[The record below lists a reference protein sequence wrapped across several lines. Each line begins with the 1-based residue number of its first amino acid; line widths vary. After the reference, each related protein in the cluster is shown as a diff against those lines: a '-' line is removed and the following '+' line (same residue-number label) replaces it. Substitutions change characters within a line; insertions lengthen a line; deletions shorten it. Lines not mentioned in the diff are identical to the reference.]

1 MPVKLK
7 ALSLSLLLS
16 IPLASTAIERISL
29 LPPDAQTYVRVSNTT
44 HFWSKL
50 KQSSLGKLWAD
61 RQFQDFLG
69 NPDAETWQELFFD
82 GEPDA
87 EDDVFMEQFKM
98 LQGEVILAFDMK
110 SDDPY
115 IIAAMTHDDFI
126 RSLEMDEKLVE
137 VTDDPFEIVKSTFQ
151 NVEIVRHISKGG
163 TSGETTIWQ
172 AHLNKTLVV
181 GHTQEWIERCIV
193 QLKKEAIDEPEGN
206 PSCNL
211 NLPVSSF
218 LQTLIEEANEKRAGN
233 PDPVNTE
240 LLLDALG
247 LMGVDNYSLK
257 LELKETEMVA
267 DGNLRASDLNKGIF
281 TLLDLQPSEL
291 PTVGF
296 VPENIASIEVG
307 RFNLLRFWQEIPNVL
322 ATAMPAVKPQFD
334 MIVAM
339 FQQQA
344 GINFEQD
351 LLANIGTGYFSFTV
365 AEGDRQT
372 SIVAV
377 ELKDSMAFKTGLETA
392 LAAPAL
398 QPQVAAGL
406 EIEEFL
412 GHTVYTVKDSDP
424 ENDIAFGVAG
434 DYLLYGQ
441 PDGIRQ
447 VIRSESGDAAAT
459 ESLERSPLVK
469 GLRQHVPPRAFGF
482 GAVDWKKNMAIIVR
496 ELGKPEY
503 FSLMQKN
510 WAKSGSPLPPPDFN
524 KLPPADHIASF
535 FNVSYQYAEATGD
548 GLHQRIILKY

>member
-1 MPVKLK
+1 MPTNLK
-7 ALSLSLLLS
+7 TLSLTLLIAL
-16 IPLASTAIERISL
+16 PLASTAIERISL
-29 LPPDAQTYVRVSNTT
+29 LPAEAQAYVRVSNTT
-44 HFWSKL
+44 NFWSQL
-50 KQSSLGKLWAD
+50 KQSPLGKLWAD
-61 RQFQDFLG
+61 PQFQDFLG
-69 NPDAETWQELFFD
+69 NPDGETWQDLFFD
-82 GEPDA
+82 EEDDA
-87 EDDVFMEQFKM
+87 ESEMLTEQLGM
-98 LQGEVILAFDMK
+98 LKGEVILAFDMEMEN
-110 SDDPY
+110 PY
-115 IIAAMTHDDFI
+115 IIAAMAEDDFL
-126 RSLEMDEKLVE
+126 RSLEMDAKLAE
-137 VTDDPFEIVKSTFQ
+137 VTTESFEIIKSTFQ
-151 NVEIVRHISKGG
+151 DIEIIQHVENGDTPDGESSWQTHVG
-163 TSGETTIWQ
+163 TTFVLGYTR
-172 AHLNKTLVV
+172 
-181 GHTQEWIERCIV
+181 EWVEKCIV
-193 QLKKEAIDEPEGN
+193 QLKKEAIKEPEGH
-206 PSCNL
+206 PACNL
-211 NLPVSSF
+211 QFPLSGLIKKF
-218 LQTLIEEANEKRAGN
+218 IEEEKKDAANN
-233 PDPVNTE
+233 PGAMDIE
-240 LLLDALG
+240 LLFDALG
-247 LMGVDNYSLK
+247 LMGIENYSLQI
-257 LELKETEMVA
+257 ELREAEMVA
-267 DGNLRASDLNKGIF
+267 DSTLRASDLNKGIF
-281 TLLDLQPSEL
+281 TILDLQPSEL

-296 VPENIASIEVG
+296 IPENIASIEVG

-339 FQQQA
+339 LQQQA

-351 LLANIGTGYFSFTV
+351 LLANIGTEYFSFTV

-377 ELKDSMAFKTGLETA
+377 ELKDSMAFKTGLETT

-412 GHTVYTVKDSDP
+412 GHTIYTVKDSDP
-424 ENDIAFGVAG
+424 ESVIAFGVAG

-459 ESLERSPLVK
+459 GSLEHSPLVK

-503 FSLMQKN
+503 FSLMQQN

-535 FNVSYQYAEATGD
+535 FNVSYQYAEATTD
-548 GLHQRIILKY
+548 GPHQRIILKY